1 MAEIKSTLDLI
12 MERTKNLTLT
22 EEEKKA
28 LEARERK
35 ARIRGW
41 CRRYLD
47 GTLSIADLQENMARE
62 EATAEAAAMLRE
74 ECFSHI
80 NPEEDNRPLF
90 LLLREVLSIPSTD
103 LERLERDYH
112 EELDR
117 HRAAAGK
124 EANAILASRGI
135 SGSAV
140 LPNPKL
146 SPDWQGRVEAARRS
160 FQQRLYLVK

>member
-28 LEARERK
+28 LEAKERK
-35 ARIRGW
+35 ARIKGW

-74 ECFSHI
+74 ECLSHI
-80 NPEEDNRPLF
+80 NPEKDNRPLF
-90 LLLREVLSIPSTD
+90 LLLREVLSIPTTD

-117 HRAAAGK
+117 HRAAAGQ
-124 EANAILASRGI
+124 EAIAILASRGI

-146 SPDWQGRVEAARRS
+146 SPHWQERVEAARQI